1 MRLVKT
7 KGYKLIKKL
16 DMLILNNL
24 KNKTKFFVQKCLF
37 VVFCLDR
44 ISIFLKKLSCERQMI
59 APCSASY

>member
-7 KGYKLIKKL
+7 KGYKLIRKL

-44 ISIFLKKLSCERQMI
+44 ISIFLKKTFM
-59 APCSASY
+59 